1 MKRAEQ
7 PKNRQNIPLSN
18 DERIVNR
25 TNQRRKKN
33 KRKKLI
39 IRATLGAVLLV
50 AGILIAMLLF
60 FNISKIS
67 VTGDMVYS
75 AEEIIAAS
83 EVENGDNLIF
93 LSKKK
98 VNELV
103 TKKLPYVGEVK
114 IKRRLPSH
122 LEIQVTKTDACY
134 SVSQDGRYSI
144 LDAKGKV
151 LETNLEKADV
161 KLIKLTAG

>member
-33 KRKKLI
+33 KRNKLI
-39 IRATLGAVLLV
+39 IRVTLGAVLLV
-50 AGILIAMLLF
+50 AGMLIAMLLF
-60 FNISKIS
+60 FNINKIS
-67 VTGDMVYS
+67 VTGDMVYT
-75 AEEIIAAS
+75 AEEIIVAS

-114 IKRRLPSH
+114 IKRR
-122 LEIQVTKTDACY
+122 
-134 SVSQDGRYSI
+134 
-144 LDAKGKV
+144 
-151 LETNLEKADV
+151 
-161 KLIKLTAG
+161 